1 MTHPMPLNMAGT
13 LVTRAVGPAKQRKQ
27 PSYFQERK
35 RSDNLGFADKEHP
48 DSQNSPKR
56 VMTAFALI
64 CADFFFNWWT

>member
-35 RSDNLGFADKEHP
+35 RRDNLGFADKEHP